1 VSDLTPK
8 QEAFCIAHLEERTA
22 IAAYKRAYD
31 CENMS
36 NNAISVEAHRLL
48 ANPKIA
54 LRLEELKAPVVES
67 ARCTF
72 EGHLKTMARLRDLAT
87 EATQYSAAIK
97 AEENRGKVAGLYKDQ
112 IDMTSSDGSMKPTE
126 IVFIGLDEEDE

>member
-1 VSDLTPK
+1 MSDLTPK
-8 QEAFCIAHLEERTA
+8 QEAFCIAYLEEGNA
-22 IAAYKRAYD
+22 SAAYRKAYD
-31 CENMS
+31 CEGS
-36 NNAISVEAHRLL
+36 APSTVWVNAHKTLHNAKVAQRL
-48 ANPKIA
+48 K
-54 LRLEELKAPVVES
+54 ELKAPVIEA

-72 EGHLKTMARLRDLAT
+72 EGHLTTMAKLRDLAA